1 MLTTGPFARRA
12 FSDMTTT
19 KKIRNHR
26 GRRLTPSAFLTIE
39 NCFKQ
44 GLTLAAT
51 AKIAEINVGTVS
63 TVKLVLEYLE
73 RL

>member
-1 MLTTGPFARRA
+1 
-12 FSDMTTT
+12 MTTT
-19 KKIRNHR
+19 KTIRNHR
-26 GRRLTPSAFLTIE
+26 GRRLTPIAFSTIE

-63 TVKLVLEYLE
+63 TVKLVLEYLG

>member
-1 MLTTGPFARRA
+1 MKPAAR
-12 FSDMTTT
+12 
-19 KKIRNHR
+19 KIRNHR
-26 GRRLTPSAFLTIE
+26 GRKLTPSALSTIE

-44 GLTLAAT
+44 GLTVAAT

-63 TVKLVLEYLE
+63 AVKLALQYLG

>member
-1 MLTTGPFARRA
+1 
-12 FSDMTTT
+12 MTTT
-19 KKIRNHR
+19 KTIRNHR
-26 GRRLTPSAFLTIE
+26 GRRLTPFAFSTIE
-39 NCFKQ
+39 KCFKQ

-63 TVKLVLEYLE
+63 TVKLVLEYLG